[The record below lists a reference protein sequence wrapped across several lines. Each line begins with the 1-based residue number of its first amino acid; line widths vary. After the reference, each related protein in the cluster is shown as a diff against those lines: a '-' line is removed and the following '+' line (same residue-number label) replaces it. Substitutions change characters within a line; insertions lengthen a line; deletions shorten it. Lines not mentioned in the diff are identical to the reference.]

1 MQAPQGE
8 TMSASTKDLRISP
21 HVAKYMKSRGIPLP
35 AGAPPRIMTPSPGS
49 AEGAYFSPER
59 VDQTIAAF
67 RCMTHTQGKWA
78 GKPLNPD
85 PWQVAYILAPVFGW
99 VRDDPDEGTV
109 RIVRKLY
116 VEVSRRNGKTTLSGG
131 IALYLTAADQ
141 EPGAQVYAAATNER
155 QARYLFDPVKLI
167 AARSPKLSKYLTVGV
182 SAITHKASGS
192 KFAVVSSAADA
203 LHGASVHGAV
213 VDELHVHKTPD
224 LLEVLETGT
233 GSRRQPL
240 IAIIT
245 TADDGR
251 TDSIYA
257 RRREYIEQLANEA
270 FEDHATYG
278 VVWAADKDA
287 IDRGELDPF
296 SEEAQR
302 QANPGYGVSPS
313 AAYLKNAANEAKNS
327 PADLAKYLRL
337 HLGIRTNQSERFI
350 TMDVWDANSGEISP
364 DIDGRDAY
372 GGMDLGKTSDLT
384 SVCWVIPREGGQR
397 FDVLWRHWLPQ
408 EALREFDKRTAGMGT
423 TWVAEGLITLTPG
436 NVADHSRIKADI
448 LKDLA
453 RFNVVDFAY
462 DPYHA
467 TQLVTDLMEEGA
479 PMSPMRQGYYT
490 MSPALT
496 EFARVLGQ
504 AKDEGEP
511 RFIHGGNPLMRWQID
526 NLAVETDA
534 SGNVKPNKKERHRKI
549 DGVVAAIMALDR
561 ALRHIDDETPSVYEE
576 RGLLIL

>member
-1 MQAPQGE
+1 
-8 TMSASTKDLRISP
+8 MSASIEHLCIDP
-21 HVAKYMKSRGIPLP
+21 QVAKYMKSRGIPLP
-35 AGAPPRIMTPSPGS
+35 TGAPPRIMTPSPDR

-59 VDQTIAAF
+59 VDRAIAAF

-85 PWQVAYILAPVFGW
+85 PWQVAYIIAPVFGF

-116 VEVSRRNGKTTLSGG
+116 VEVSRRNGKTTMSGG
-131 IALYLTAADQ
+131 IALLLTAADG

-203 LHGASVHGAV
+203 LHGASVHGAII
-213 VDELHVHKTPD
+213 DELHVHKTAD

-257 RRREYIEQLANEA
+257 RRREYIEQLSNGA
-270 FEDHATYG
+270 FEDSATYG

-287 IDRGELDPF
+287 IDEGRLDPF

-313 AAYLKNAANEAKNS
+313 AAYLRNAANEAKNS

-350 TMDVWDANSGEISP
+350 TMETWDANAGTLSK
-364 DIDGRDAY
+364 DLKGRDAY

-384 SVCWVIPREGGQR
+384 SVCWVLPREGGGQ
-397 FDVLWRHWLPQ
+397 FDVIWRHWLP
-408 EALREFDKRTAGMGT
+408 EAALRDMDKRTAGKGT

-436 NVADHSRIKADI
+436 NVADHARIKADI
-448 LKDLA
+448 LKDLDEY
-453 RFNVVDFAY
+453 NVVDFAY

-467 TQLVTDLMEEGA
+467 TELVTNLMEEGA

-496 EFARVLGQ
+496 EFARTLGQ
-504 AKDEGEP
+504 GLAEGEP
-511 RFIHGGNPLMRWQID
+511 KFIHAGNPLLRWQID

-534 SGNVKPNKKERHRKI
+534 AGNVKPSKKERHRKI
-549 DGVVAAIMALDR
+549 DGVVSAIMALDR
-561 ALRHIDDETPSVYEE
+561 AMRHTCAPSVYEE
-576 RGLLIL
+576 RGLLVL